1 MSAGLGSLEGHRC
14 RGMLERI
21 SADGLALDAH
31 SGLSEADFLREG
43 EAVHRELR
51 PSLPDDYAEF
61 LCELGNEG
69 ARLTQLVAGG
79 DVRAIALW
87 RVFRTTYAGRRLEID
102 DLVTADAH
110 RSNGYGRTLLQWIES
125 RAAELGCEIV
135 TLNSAQ
141 HRLDAHRF
149 YEREGFESF
158 GTHFSRAVETSSR

>member
-1 MSAGLGSLEGHRC
+1 MSAGPGSLEGHRR

-21 SADGLALDAH
+21 SANGLALDLH
-31 SGLSEADFLREG
+31 TGLSEVDLLRES

-51 PSLPDDYAEF
+51 PSLPDNYAAFMTE
-61 LCELGNEG
+61 LCNEG
-69 ARLTQLVAGG
+69 AHLVQLVAGG
-79 DVRAIALW
+79 EVRAVALW
-87 RVFRTTYAGRRLEID
+87 RVFQTTYAGRRLEID

-149 YEREGFESF
+149 YEREGFTKF
-158 GTHFSRAVETSSR
+158 GIHFVRAVETGLC